1 MATSASPHIH
11 TADFTVGASA
21 VEIVSAA
28 SYARDV
34 YVSTDDAVF
43 LGGSNVTAATGL
55 ELNTTVVPLG
65 PLRLLPNAV
74 LYGIAASNRDVRVMQ
89 VEVGQ

>member
-1 MATSASPHIH
+1 MATSASPLIH
-11 TADFTVGASA
+11 TADFTVGDSA
-21 VEIVSAA
+21 VAIVSAA

-55 ELNTTVVPLG
+55 ELNTTEPLG
-65 PLRLLPNAV
+65 PLRLLPIAV
-74 LYGIAASNRDVRVMQ
+74 LYGIAATNRDVRVLEI
-89 VEVGQ
+89 EVGQ